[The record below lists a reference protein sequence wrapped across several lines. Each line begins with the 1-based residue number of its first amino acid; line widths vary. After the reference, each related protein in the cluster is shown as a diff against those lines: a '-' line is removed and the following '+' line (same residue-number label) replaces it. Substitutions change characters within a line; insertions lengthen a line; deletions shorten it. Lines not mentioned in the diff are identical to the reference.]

1 MNWGIRR
8 SIDVMASHL
17 HGAPPRWRAI
27 LVAAILSMV
36 AAAGVGPVSAQ
47 SYKITEAGF
56 RVLYMAPMFV
66 ALDQGLFKARGVD
79 FTFTEIDSGAL
90 GMAAVLSGDAQIS
103 DLDVLGVAQ
112 VKKEG
117 KSPLMIYNL
126 VDRVTLDL
134 VVRNE
139 ALKKTG
145 VDVKAPVLERAKA
158 LKGLNIGITRA
169 GAPTDIYARYFLV
182 KAGLDPERDA
192 TLIQIGGVPAL
203 DSAFRSGRIDA
214 FLLSPPLP
222 QALENAGVGTILIR
236 NTAGEMPDLTD
247 TNYVSLFTTADYA
260 RSNGPAL
267 KAFAQGVQDGVKWIR
282 GHRDEALKLLGEKW
296 FKDTKPESLA
306 LSLDALMPAV
316 SASGTYTQAALRKY
330 LDVFKSIGQGVDADL
345 TEGVLWT
352 NEFVK

>member
-1 MNWGIRR
+1 MIRGR
-8 SIDVMASHL
+8 QHSTGNLSWSTGARRRALLIMTCFIALAIS
-17 HGAPPRWRAI
+17 GAP
-27 LVAAILSMV
+27 
-36 AAAGVGPVSAQ
+36 SALAQ
-47 SYKITEAGF
+47 PYKITQAGF
-56 RVLYMAPMFV
+56 RVLYMAPIFV
-66 ALDQGLFKARGVD
+66 ALDKGLFKARDVD
-79 FTFTEIDSGAL
+79 FTFTEIDNGAL

-103 DLDVLGVAQ
+103 DLDPLGVAQ

-134 VVRNE
+134 VMRNE

-169 GAPTDIYARYFLV
+169 GAPTDIYARYFLM

-222 QALENAGVGTILIR
+222 QTLENAGIGTILIR
-236 NTAGEMPDLTD
+236 NTAGEMPELTD
-247 TNYVSLFTTADYA
+247 TCYDALFTTAEYA
-260 RSNGPAL
+260 RANGPAL
-267 KAFAQGVQDGVKWIR
+267 KAYAHAIQDAVKWIK
-282 GHRDEALKLLGEKW
+282 GNRDDALKLLGEKW

-316 SASGTYTQAALRKY
+316 SASGTFTAAALRKY
-330 LDVFKSIGQGVDADL
+330 LDVFKSIGQGTETDL

>member
-1 MNWGIRR
+1 MIKSRWHL
-8 SIDVMASHL
+8 SDVMPCSRRQLVAH
-17 HGAPPRWRAI
+17 WRALLI
-27 LVAAILSMV
+27 GLCLGVLAT
-36 AAAGVGPVSAQ
+36 AGVQSAFAQ
-47 SYKITEAGF
+47 SYKITQAGF
-56 RVLYMAPMFV
+56 RVLYMGPIFV
-66 ALDQGLFKARGVD
+66 ALDTGLFKARGVD

-112 VKKEG
+112 VKKQG

-203 DSAFRSGRIDA
+203 DTAFRSGRIDA

-222 QALENAGVGTILIR
+222 QTLENAGVGTILIR

-247 TNYVSLFTTADYA
+247 TSYDALFTTADYA

-267 KAFAQGVQDGVKWIR
+267 KAYAHAVQDSVKWIK

-316 SASGTYTQAALRKY
+316 SESGTFTEAALRKY
-330 LDVFKSIGQGVDADL
+330 LNVFKSIGQGVDADL
-345 TEGVLWT
+345 SEGDLWT

>member
-1 MNWGIRR
+1 MTRGTRYPQSVI
-8 SIDVMASHL
+8 AS
-17 HGAPPRWRAI
+17 GRWRAAVGWRALLI
-27 LVAAILSMV
+27 VLCLSVLAIPGAPAAL
-36 AAAGVGPVSAQ
+36 AQ
-47 SYKITEAGF
+47 TYKITQAGF
-56 RVLYMAPMFV
+56 RVLYMGPIFV
-66 ALDQGLFKARGVD
+66 ALDRGLFKAQGVD

-103 DLDVLGVAQ
+103 DLDPLGIAQ

-139 ALKKTG
+139 TLKKIG
-145 VDVKAPVLERAKA
+145 IDPKAPVLERAKA

-222 QALENAGVGTILIR
+222 QTLENAGVGTILIR
-236 NTAGEMPDLTD
+236 NTAGEMPDLTGTCYD
-247 TNYVSLFTTADYA
+247 ALFTTAEYA
-260 RSNGPAL
+260 RSNGAAL
-267 KAFAQGVQDGVKWIR
+267 KAYAHAVQDAVKWIK

-296 FKDTKPESLA
+296 FKDTKPETLA

-316 SASGTYTQAALRKY
+316 SESGSFTEPALRKY
-330 LDVFKSIGQGVDADL
+330 LDIFKSIGQGTDADL
-345 TEGVLWT
+345 AEGVLWT

>member
-1 MNWGIRR
+1 MTRGMRYPSGVAVSGPRR
-8 SIDVMASHL
+8 VVVSWRALLIAICLSAL
-17 HGAPPRWRAI
+17 AIPGAP
-27 LVAAILSMV
+27 
-36 AAAGVGPVSAQ
+36 SALAQ
-47 SYKITEAGF
+47 TYRITQAGF
-56 RVLYMAPMFV
+56 RVLYMGPIFV
-66 ALDQGLFKARGVD
+66 ALDKGFFKARGID
-79 FTFTEIDSGAL
+79 FAFTEIDSGAL

-103 DLDVLGVAQ
+103 DLDPLGVAQ

-139 ALKKTG
+139 ALKKIG
-145 VDVKAPVLERAKA
+145 IDPKAPILERAKA

-169 GAPTDIYARYFLV
+169 GAPTDIFARYFLV

-222 QALENAGVGTILIR
+222 QTLENAGIGTILIR
-236 NTAGEMPDLTD
+236 NTAGEMSDLTD
-247 TNYVSLFTTADYA
+247 TSYDALFTTAEYA
-260 RSNGPAL
+260 RANGPAL
-267 KAFAQGVQDGVKWIR
+267 EAYAHAVQDGVKWIK

-316 SASGTYTQAALRKY
+316 SETGTFTEGALRKY
-330 LDVFKSIGQGVDADL
+330 LDIFKSIGQGTEANL

>member
-1 MNWGIRR
+1 MIWGGRR
-8 SIDVMASHL
+8 SSGVVASGL
-17 HGAPPRWRAI
+17 RRAAAHSRALAI
-27 LVAAILSMV
+27 AICLVALAVSGASSAI
-36 AAAGVGPVSAQ
+36 AQ
-47 SYKITEAGF
+47 AYKITQAGF
-56 RVLYMAPMFV
+56 RVLYMAPMYV

-79 FTFTEIDSGAL
+79 FSFTEIDSGAL

-103 DLDVLGVAQ
+103 DLDPLGIAQ

-126 VDRVTLDL
+126 VNRVTLDL
-134 VVRNE
+134 IVRNE
-139 ALKKTG
+139 ALQKTG
-145 VDVKAPVLERAKA
+145 VDLKAPVLDRAKA

-192 TLIQIGGVPAL
+192 TLVQIGGVPAL

-222 QALENAGVGTILIR
+222 QTLENAGLGKILIR

-247 TNYVSLFTTADYA
+247 TCYTCLFTTAEYA
-260 RSNGPAL
+260 RANGPAL
-267 KAFAQGVQDGVKWIR
+267 TAYAHAVQDGVKWIK

-306 LSLDALMPAV
+306 VSLDALMPAI
-316 SASGTYTQAALRKY
+316 SDSGTFTEAAIKKY
-330 LDVFKSIGQGVDADL
+330 IDVFKSIGQATDADVK
-345 TEGVLWT
+345 EGVLWT
-352 NEFVK
+352 NDYVK

>member
-1 MNWGIRR
+1 ML
-8 SIDVMASHL
+8 SALCV
-17 HGAPPRWRAI
+17 GALAI
-27 LVAAILSMV
+27 
-36 AAAGVGPVSAQ
+36 AGARPALAQ
-47 SYKITEAGF
+47 NYKITQAGF
-56 RVLYMAPMFV
+56 RVLYMGPIFV

-103 DLDVLGVAQ
+103 DLDPLGVAE
-112 VKKEG
+112 VKKQG

-134 VVRNE
+134 VIRNE

-169 GAPTDIYARYFLV
+169 GAPTDIYARYFLI

-222 QALENAGVGTILIR
+222 QTLESAGIGTILIR
-236 NTAGEMPDLTD
+236 NTAGEMPELTD
-247 TNYVSLFTTADYA
+247 TCYDALFTTAEYA
-260 RSNGPAL
+260 RANGPAL
-267 KAFAQGVQDGVKWIR
+267 KAYAQAVQDAVKWIK

-316 SASGTYTQAALRKY
+316 SSSGRFTEAAVRKY
-330 LDVFKSIGQGVDADL
+330 LDIFKSIGQSADADV
-345 TEGVLWT
+345 TEGVLWS